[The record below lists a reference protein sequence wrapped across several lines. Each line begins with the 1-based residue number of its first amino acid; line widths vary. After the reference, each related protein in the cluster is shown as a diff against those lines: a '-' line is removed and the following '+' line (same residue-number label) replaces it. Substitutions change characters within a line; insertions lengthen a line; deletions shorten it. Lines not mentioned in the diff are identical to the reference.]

1 MTALTV
7 AIANELSS
15 DETLQPL
22 LGSTPG
28 FGPWVFTQ
36 TPFARVENTQK
47 CLIVVVHEGSWAT
60 ANDYNTEQFPRIAV
74 DIWADPQRNGDRS
87 VALDDTEDKIEAVL
101 KIVKKHLHRVSNS
114 NPDGT
119 SIFFGPV
126 RIHSTKFTTG
136 PEIFPI
142 SDGNG
147 GQMGRSYFNIAID

>member
-7 AIANELSS
+7 AIANELKT
-15 DETLQPL
+15 DTDLTDL
-22 LGSTPG
+22 LGTTPWYG
-28 FGPWVFTQ
+28 SWIFTQ
-36 TPFARVENTQK
+36 KPFVMVENSQK
-47 CLIVVVHEGSWAT
+47 SLIVITHEGSWAA

-74 DIWADPQRNGDRS
+74 DIWADPQRNDDHS

-119 SIFFGPV
+119 SIFFGTV